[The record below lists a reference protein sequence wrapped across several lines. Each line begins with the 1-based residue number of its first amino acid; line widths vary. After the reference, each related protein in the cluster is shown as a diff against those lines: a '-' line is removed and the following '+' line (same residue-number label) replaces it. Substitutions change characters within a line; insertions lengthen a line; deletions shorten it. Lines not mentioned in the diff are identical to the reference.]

1 VGRLPLQYAGKDIT
15 MRYPFVMPG
24 ELLVD
29 PNSSGVLFDQNTF
42 IHNIDTPFEIH
53 RMIVK
58 LTAVDSSAT
67 PVIFEPQPTT
77 LDRRIRLTVENLSA
91 VNVKLNKAPALPRLL
106 MKENELTWEWED
118 PYTIQRSN
126 GFLVSVD
133 AGAFPSYCIPSCVT
147 SPGVPNEVQVTVNRV
162 RVEISFQGFNII
174 INPPTDDR

>member
-1 VGRLPLQYAGKDIT
+1 MGRLPLQYAGKDIT

-24 ELLVD
+24 ELLVSAST
-29 PNSSGVLFDQNTF
+29 NTIFDQNTF

-58 LTAVDSSAT
+58 LTAVDDSET

-77 LDRRIRLTVENLSA
+77 LDRRIRLNIENLSA

-106 MKENELTWEWED
+106 MKENEMTWEWED

-126 GFLVSVD
+126 GFLINVD
-133 AGAFPSYCIPSCVT
+133 SLAFPSYCIPSCDGT
-147 SPGVPNEVQVTVNRV
+147 PSIPFEVSVAVNRI
-162 RVEISFQGFNII
+162 RVEVSFQGFNII
-174 INPPTDDR
+174 IKPPTDDR